1 MTRLPKRA
9 LRYSVRTRD
18 TRRAAA
24 SSVTS
29 RRRFGSR
36 SAGRG
41 LLAVALVAVGVAAC
55 KPIPVERHRYTYGA
69 SDMNSVVLPPLELRY
84 DGRSVD
90 ARSSRLSGGIVLK
103 SDTVTVDAWL
113 EALGQAVADE
123 AQRSAITRQALERLL
138 LQ

>member
-1 MTRLPKRA
+1 M
-9 LRYSVRTRD
+9 
-18 TRRAAA
+18 
-24 SSVTS
+24 
-29 RRRFGSR
+29 
-36 SAGRG
+36 
-41 LLAVALVAVGVAAC
+41 
-55 KPIPVERHRYTYGA
+55 
-69 SDMNSVVLPPLELRY
+69 
-84 DGRSVD
+84 D